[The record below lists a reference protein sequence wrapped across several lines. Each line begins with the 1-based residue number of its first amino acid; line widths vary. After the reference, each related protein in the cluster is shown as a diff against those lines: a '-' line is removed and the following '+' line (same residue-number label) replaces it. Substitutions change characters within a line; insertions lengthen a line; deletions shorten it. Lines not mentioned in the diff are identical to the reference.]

1 MFLPNLPLSIQNA
14 CHSDAP
20 ILTQIA
26 FAAKRHWQYPE
37 EWIQLWKE
45 DLTITEEFILQNPLF
60 TATIGGKIVAFAALK
75 LEEKQYELEH
85 LWVLPDYMGLGIG
98 KKLVLHLKQFLQS
111 KNIDKLEVIS
121 DPNALGFYQKMGGTV
136 IGEWESALQG
146 RSLPILEIK
155 MDLEFA

>member
-1 MFLPNLPLSIQNA
+1 MSPPNNTPLAIQNA
-14 CHSDAP
+14 HYSDAS

-37 EWIQLWKE
+37 EWVQLWKE
-45 DLTITEEFILQNPLF
+45 DLTITKEFILQNSLF
-60 TATIGGKIVAFAALK
+60 TAIIGGKIVAFAALK
-75 LEEKQYELEH
+75 LEKEQYELEH
-85 LWVLPDYMGLGIG
+85 LWVLPDYIGLGIG
-98 KKLVLHLKQFLQS
+98 KKLVIYLKQFLQS
-111 KNIDKLEVIS
+111 KNIVKLKVVS

-155 MDLEFA
+155 I